1 MAKLAALVTAALTLT
16 VFGAGAASADHGTDS
31 ASGHV
36 NSLGLQTEV
45 DFSARSSSVGTA
57 ARGRARFTFTIFDPN
72 VVLAGEVTCLLV
84 VGGVAGQP
92 AMASIGGVIT
102 DQPAGLGFT
111 NFTIF
116 ASDDGKFSQTPD
128 TVDVILFEGPPND
141 ELCPPPS
148 PGAPVADGEIVIHN
162 TLP

>member
-1 MAKLAALVTAALTLT
+1 MAKLAALVTAALVST
-16 VFGAGAASADHGTDS
+16 VLGAGAASADHGTDS

-36 NSLGLQTEV
+36 NNFGFQIDV

-57 ARGRARFTFTIFDPN
+57 ARGRARFTLDNFDPN
-72 VVLAGEVTCLLV
+72 IVLSGEVTCLLV

-92 AMASIGGVIT
+92 ALASIGGVIT
-102 DQPAGLGFT
+102 DQPAGVGLT

-128 TVDVILFEGPPND
+128 TMEVALHNVPQD
-141 ELCPPPS
+141 ELCPAPT
-148 PGAPVADGEIVIHN
+148 PGTPVADGEVVIHN